1 MERRRRPGE
10 RRAVAKLS
18 MKGRIALLAVQ
29 VILLCA
35 CAAFIV
41 WNAQSGFTGERVK
54 NQDAY
59 LLDIERMNG
68 SDMHTLDLQRGDV
81 LRVRFETEDGS
92 LRMEI
97 IAPDGTSIYSGNGRG
112 ATDFMLRAPES
123 GSYTVAVEARQAR
136 GKLHVRLFEEAG

>member
-1 MERRRRPGE
+1 MERRRGPGN

-35 CAAFIV
+35 CAALIV
-41 WNAQSGFTGERVK
+41 WSAQPGFTGERVK
-54 NQDAY
+54 NPDAY

-68 SDMHTLDLQRGDV
+68 SDMHTLDLQRGDL
-81 LRVRFETEDGS
+81 LRVRFETEAGS

-97 IAPDGTSIYSGNGRG
+97 LAPDGTSIYSGNGRD
-112 ATDFMLRAPES
+112 ATEFMLRAPES
-123 GSYTVAVEARQAR
+123 GRYTVAVEARQAR
-136 GKLHVRLFEEAG
+136 GTLHVRLAGEEG